1 VVHAKP
7 TNVAD
12 SMSQEGRSRHHGVG
26 ADQAIFDHL
35 LGGFDTRCRSQRTTD
50 LTGKHSYP

>member
-1 VVHAKP
+1 VHAKP